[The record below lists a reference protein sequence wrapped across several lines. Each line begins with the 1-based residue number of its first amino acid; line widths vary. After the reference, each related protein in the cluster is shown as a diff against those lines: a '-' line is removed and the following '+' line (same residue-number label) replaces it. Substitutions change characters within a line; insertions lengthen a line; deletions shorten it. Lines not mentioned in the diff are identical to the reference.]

1 MSGGGC
7 AIYTPLVAALTLT
20 SITSPARKM
29 RILLRLLRY
38 ALYLAL
44 AGALVGVLALGTAYW
59 LISPR
64 LPSVE
69 TLKDVRLQVP
79 LRIYSADDKLIAAF
93 GETKRTPVRIE
104 DVPDKLKQ
112 AFLAA
117 EDADF
122 YSHRGIDVGG
132 IFRAMWLVI
141 STGSKHVAGGSTI
154 TQQVARN
161 FFLSPE
167 VSYTRKLSE
176 IFLAFR
182 IESALTKD
190 EILELYL
197 NKIFLGHRSYGVSAA
212 AEFYYGKTLDQLTIP
227 ECAMLASL
235 PKFPSTG
242 NPISN
247 PSRAIERRNYVLGR
261 MLENRFIDQPAYE
274 AGVKSVDTAFPH
286 EAPVEVDA
294 PYFAEMV
301 RIEAMDRLG
310 NNALTDGYVVK
321 TTLDSARQE
330 AANKALRG
338 DLVTYDQ
345 RHGYR
350 GPEAHV
356 DLAAGASKTE
366 WDSALVDYHSIGGL
380 MPAVVT
386 DVDASGANVYVSDGT
401 RITLD
406 LSAVEWAR
414 SRIDEDRRG
423 ATPKH
428 VSDVLK
434 RGDIVRVQLV
444 TKAEK
449 NEKNEK
455 ADKADKAEDT
465 KKTYW
470 MLSQMPV
477 AESAFVALNPE
488 DGAIETLV
496 GGFSFLRSK
505 FNRVTQSNRS
515 PGSGFKP
522 FLYSAAFEHGFT
534 PASVVND
541 APVVFPDPSKP
552 NGLWTPKNDDDTFQ
566 GPIRLREAL
575 VKSVNLVSVR
585 VLDAIGVHYAR
596 EYITRFGLPAQQIPE
611 NLSMALGTASVS
623 PLIMARGYAVFANG
637 GYLID
642 PYFVREIDDRDGK
655 VVYAAD
661 PVVACAACAERQGAD
676 ATKAPQNAT
685 SATTSPL
692 NPIGSANAAPTPAAH
707 APGQPHLAPRVID
720 VRNAYLVTSL
730 MRDVI
735 RRGTGAAAMVLKR
748 NDLAGKTGSTNDHRD
763 AWFTGFNA
771 KLVASCWVGFDDFG
785 SLGRGEFGAKAA
797 LPIWIDFMR
806 TALKDVPEQP
816 FDMPPGI
823 SKVRIDPGTGTLAS
837 AADSGAI
844 LEVLKSED
852 VARLAAQPPAEQQ
865 QGEQREAYDV
875 F

>member
-1 MSGGGC
+1 
-7 AIYTPLVAALTLT
+7 
-20 SITSPARKM
+20 M

-44 AGALVGVLALGTAYW
+44 AGALAGVLAIGTAYW

-79 LRIYSADDKLIAAF
+79 LKVYSADNKLIAAF
-93 GETKRTPVRIE
+93 GETKRTPVLIQ
-104 DVPDKLKQ
+104 DVPERLKQ

-122 YSHRGIDVGG
+122 YTHRGIDVGG
-132 IFRAMWLVI
+132 IFRAVWLVI
-141 STGSKHVAGGSTI
+141 TTGSKHVAGGSTI

-190 EILELYL
+190 EIFELYL

-212 AEFYYGKTLDQLTIP
+212 AEFYYGKSLADLSIP
-227 ECAMLASL
+227 EAAMLASL

-247 PSRAIERRNYVLGR
+247 PQRAIERRNYVLGR
-261 MLENRFIDQPAYE
+261 MLENRFIDQAAYDE
-274 AGVKSVDTAFPH
+274 AVKSPDLAYAH
-286 EAPVEVDA
+286 EPPVEVDA

-301 RIEAMDRLG
+301 RIEAMEKLG

-321 TTLDSARQE
+321 TTLDSMQQE
-330 AANKALRG
+330 AANKALRT
-338 DLVTYDQ
+338 DLLTYDM

-350 GPEAHV
+350 GAEAHA
-356 DLAAGASKTE
+356 DLAANDKAE
-366 WDSALVDYHSIGGL
+366 WDKALLDYRSLAGL
-380 MPAVVT
+380 TPGIVT
-386 DVDASGANVYVSDGT
+386 RVDASSASVYLFDGQTVS
-401 RITLD
+401 LD

-414 SRIDEDRRG
+414 PHIDEDRRG

-428 VSDVLK
+428 VDDVLK
-434 RGDIVRVQLV
+434 RGDIIRLV
-444 TKAEK
+444 K
-449 NEKNEK
+449 N
-455 ADKADKAEDT
+455 DKADIDAAVKNDKGDKAAKPDKPE
-465 KKTYW
+465 KTEGSKAPW
-470 MLSQMPV
+470 LLTQLPA
-477 AESAFVALNPE
+477 AEAAFVALDPE
-488 DGAIETLV
+488 DGAIQTLV
-496 GGFSFLRSK
+496 GGFSFQRSK

-541 APVVFPDPSKP
+541 APLVFPDPSKP
-552 NGLWTPKNDDDTFQ
+552 NGLWMPKNDDDTFQ

-596 EYITRFGLPAQQIPE
+596 EYITRFGFSPDQIPE
-611 NLSMALGTASVS
+611 SLSMALGTASVS
-623 PLIMARGYAVFANG
+623 PLTMARGFSVFANG
-637 GYLID
+637 GYLVD

-655 VVYAAD
+655 VVYQAD
-661 PVVACAACAERQGAD
+661 PARACASCAGRGVAD
-676 ATKAPQNAT
+676 AAPPAKSET
-685 SATTSPL
+685 GSGSL
-692 NPIGSANAAPTPAAH
+692 NPIGSAKAAPTPAA
-707 APGQPHLAPRVID
+707 AASGQPHLAPRVID
-720 VRNAYLVTSL
+720 VRNAYLVSSL
-730 MRDVI
+730 MRDVV

-771 KLVASCWVGFDDFG
+771 RLVASCWVGFDDFG

-806 TALKDVPEQP
+806 LALKDVPEQP

-823 SKVRIDPGTGTLAS
+823 SKVRIDPSTGALAS

-852 VARLAAQPPAEQQ
+852 VARLAAQPPQEQQ
-865 QGEQREAYDV
+865 NGEQREAYDV

>member
-7 AIYTPLVAALTLT
+7 AIYTPSVAAFTLT

-44 AGALVGVLALGTAYW
+44 AGALAGVLALGTAYW

-69 TLKDVRLQVP
+69 MLKDVRLQVP

-132 IFRAMWLVI
+132 IFRAVWLVI

-212 AEFYYGKTLDQLTIP
+212 AEFYYGKTLDQLSIA

-247 PSRAIERRNYVLGR
+247 PTRAVERRNYVLGR
-261 MLENRFIDQPAYE
+261 MLENRFIDQPTYDA
-274 AGVKSVDTAFPH
+274 AMKSADTAFPH
-286 EAPVEVDA
+286 EPPVEVDA

-301 RIEAMDRLG
+301 RLEAMERLG

-321 TTLDSARQE
+321 TTLDSTRQE

-338 DLVTYDQ
+338 DLITYDQ

-356 DLAAGASKTE
+356 DLASGAGKSE
-366 WDSALVDYHSIGGL
+366 WDSALLDYHAIAGL
-380 MPAVVT
+380 LPAVVT
-386 DVDASGANVYVSDGT
+386 DVDASRADVYTAEGEK
-401 RITLD
+401 IALD

-414 SRIDEDRRG
+414 PRIDEDRRG
-423 ATPKH
+423 AAPKH

-477 AESAFVALNPE
+477 AEAAFVAIDPE

-596 EYITRFGLPAQQIPE
+596 EYITRFGLPAEQIPE
-611 NLSMALGTASVS
+611 NLAMALGTASVS

-637 GYLID
+637 GFLVD
-642 PYFVREIDDRDGK
+642 PYFVREIDDRDGN

-661 PVVACAACAERQGAD
+661 PAIACATCAERQGAD
-676 ATKAPQNAT
+676 TAQAPPKAGA
-685 SATTSPL
+685 AATSPL
-692 NPIGSANAAPTPAAH
+692 NPIGSATAAPTPAAG
-707 APGQPHLAPRVID
+707 PSGQPHLAPRVID

-730 MRDVI
+730 MRDVV

-763 AWFTGFNA
+763 AWFTGFNSR
-771 KLVASCWVGFDDFG
+771 LVASCWVGFDDFG

-823 SKVRIDPGTGTLAS
+823 SKVRIDPATGALAS

-852 VARLAAQPPAEQQ
+852 VARLAAQPPQEQQ

>member
-7 AIYTPLVAALTLT
+7 AIYTPLVAAFTLT

-44 AGALVGVLALGTAYW
+44 AGTLVGVLALGTAYW
-59 LISPR
+59 LIAPR

-122 YSHRGIDVGG
+122 YSHKGIDVGG
-132 IFRAMWLVI
+132 IFRAVWLVI

-227 ECAMLASL
+227 ECAMLAAL

-261 MLENRFIDQPAYE
+261 MLENRFIDQPTYDA
-274 AGVKSVDTAFPH
+274 ALQSADTAFPH

-294 PYFAEMV
+294 TYFAEMV
-301 RIEAMDRLG
+301 RLEAMERLG

-321 TTLDSARQE
+321 TTLDSRRQE

-356 DLAAGASKTE
+356 DLAAGAGKTE
-366 WDSALVDYHSIGGL
+366 WDNALADYHAIGGL
-380 MPAVVT
+380 IPSIVT
-386 DVDASGANVYVSDGT
+386 DVDAAAANVYTSEGEK
-401 RITLD
+401 IALD
-406 LSAVEWAR
+406 ISAMEWAR
-414 SRIDEDRRG
+414 PRIDEDRRG

-428 VSDVLK
+428 VGDVLK

-455 ADKADKAEDT
+455 ADKADKVEDT

-470 MLSQMPV
+470 MLSQMPS

-552 NGLWTPKNDDDTFQ
+552 NGLWAPKNDDDTFQ

-596 EYITRFGLPAQQIPE
+596 EYITRFGLPADQIPE
-611 NLSMALGTASVS
+611 SLSMALGTASVS

-655 VVYAAD
+655 VVYTAD
-661 PVVACAACAERQGAD
+661 PALACATCAERQGAD
-676 ATKAPQNAT
+676 AAKVSQNAT

-692 NPIGSANAAPTPAAH
+692 NPIGSATAAPTAAAH

-823 SKVRIDPGTGTLAS
+823 SKVRIDPGTGALAS

>member
-1 MSGGGC
+1 
-7 AIYTPLVAALTLT
+7 
-20 SITSPARKM
+20 
-29 RILLRLLRY
+29 LRY

-44 AGALVGVLALGTAYW
+44 AGALAGALALGTAYW

-79 LRIYSADDKLIAAF
+79 LRVYTSDGKLIAAF
-93 GETKRTPVRIE
+93 GETKRTPIRIQ
-104 DVPDKLKQ
+104 DVPIQVKQ

-122 YSHRGIDVGG
+122 YSHSGIDVGG
-132 IFRAMWLVI
+132 IFRAVWLVI
-141 STGSKHVAGGSTI
+141 TTGSKHVAGGSTI

-182 IESALTKD
+182 IENALTKD

-197 NKIFLGHRSYGVSAA
+197 NKIFLGHRSYGVAAA
-212 AEFYYGKTLDQLTIP
+212 AEFYYGKTLDELSIP
-227 ECAMLASL
+227 ECAMLAAL

-247 PSRAIERRNYVLGR
+247 LPRAIERRNYVLGR
-261 MLENRFIDQPAYE
+261 MLDNHFIDQASYDAAVKAPDAAY
-274 AGVKSVDTAFPH
+274 AH
-286 EAPVEVDA
+286 EPPVEVDA
-294 PYFAEMV
+294 PYLAEMV
-301 RIEAMDRLG
+301 RQEAMERLG
-310 NNALTDGYVVK
+310 NTALTDGYAVQ
-321 TTLDSARQE
+321 TTIDSARQE
-330 AANKALRG
+330 AASAALRR
-338 DLVTYDQ
+338 DLMAYDQ

-356 DLAAGASKTE
+356 DLPASAATAD
-366 WDSALVDYHSIGGL
+366 WDKALLDYRPLAGL
-380 MPAVVT
+380 VPGIVT
-386 DVDASGANVYVSDGT
+386 DVDASAANVYLFDGKAV
-401 RITLD
+401 TLD
-406 LSAVEWAR
+406 LSAVDWAR
-414 SRIDEDRRG
+414 PHIDEDRRG
-423 ATPKH
+423 AAPKH
-428 VSDVLK
+428 VADVLK
-434 RGDIVRVQLV
+434 RGDIIRLV
-444 TKAEK
+444 H
-449 NEKNEK
+449 NEKPDAADDADAAKKGDRNTKTEKTRTEK
-455 ADKADKAEDT
+455 APPPWTLAQVPAAEAA
-465 KKTYW
+465 
-470 MLSQMPV
+470 LV
-477 AESAFVALNPE
+477 AIDPH

-541 APVVFPDPSKP
+541 APLVFPDPSKP

-566 GPIRLREAL
+566 GPMRLREAL

-585 VLDAIGVHYAR
+585 VLDAIGIHYAR
-596 EYITRFGLPAQQIPE
+596 EYITRFGFAPDQIPE

-623 PLIMARGYAVFANG
+623 PLSMARGFAVFANG
-637 GYLID
+637 GFLVD
-642 PYFVREIDDRDGK
+642 PYFVREIDDRDGN
-655 VVYAAD
+655 VIYQANPAI
-661 PVVACAACAERQGAD
+661 ACADCAESGVANAPP
-676 ATKAPQNAT
+676 ATATAT
-685 SATTSPL
+685 SL
-692 NPIGSANAAPTPAAH
+692 NPIGTAKAAATPT
-707 APGQPHLAPRVID
+707 PGQPHLAPRVID
-720 VRNAYLVTSL
+720 ARNAYLVTSL

-735 RRGTGAAAMVLKR
+735 RRGTGSAAMVLKR

-763 AWFTGFNA
+763 AWFTGFDA

-806 TALKDVPEQP
+806 DALKDVPEQP

-823 SKVRIDPGTGTLAS
+823 SRVRIDPSSGALA
-837 AADSGAI
+837 AAGDPGAI
-844 LEVLKSED
+844 LEVLKTED
-852 VARLAAQPPAEQQ
+852 VARLEAQPQQEQQ